1 MHKGLRSKI
10 SVQTY
15 KNLDKS
21 FSTRSIEPLPGLL
34 SVNYSLQLDVGQPI
48 PIFSNTKL
56 PDSFRLETAIS
67 SQMLGRKYQLQLHDI
82 PDATDE

>member
-1 MHKGLRSKI
+1 MDKGLRSKI

-56 PDSFRLETAIS
+56 ADSFRLETAIS
-67 SQMLGRKYQLQLHDI
+67 SQMLGRQYQLQLHDI